1 MNFDSKI
8 FLDVYVFTCSVMA
21 GRKRRISNLKASAAP
36 VPNVNKRETKTDLNV
51 SDPEV
56 KRSFR
61 HEKGKCAET
70 ALSRYFTENNIQR
83 RLGDDFF
90 QQPCITLA
98 KAMLGKVR

>member
-1 MNFDSKI
+1 
-8 FLDVYVFTCSVMA
+8 MA
-21 GRKRRISNLKASAAP
+21 GRKRRMSNLKATAAL
-36 VPNVNKRETKTDLNV
+36 VQNVKKRQTKTDLNV

-61 HEKGKCAET
+61 YEKGQSAET
-70 ALSRYFTENNIQR
+70 TISCSFTENNIQS

-98 KAMLGKVR
+98 KALLGKVRWVVRDLRTDVGIFN